1 MRTTRFDEEPMNVRP
16 SHLLCALII
25 CGGPA
30 ASWAIEVQPNAAQ
43 IEQSLERGRAAA
55 SARTPP
61 VELYAWFGPSNEPA
75 NEFKPRGFLMT
86 KLSGLAVMSAHFALR
101 SAQPTDQELQRVL
114 DDKFLQV
121 SVTLFG
127 DRRDFAQNTFVM
139 LTQGDRKI
147 MPAHVRVDGTA
158 DRTSVWPKS
167 PAYRA
172 KVVASFAYGD
182 FDPLAKTQLSL
193 FSRGGGEISFALD
206 FATIP

>member
-1 MRTTRFDEEPMNVRP
+1 MSVRL
-16 SHLLCALII
+16 SHLLLAVIL
-25 CGGPA
+25 GAGSP
-30 ASWAIEVQPNAAQ
+30 ASWAIEAQPNTAQ

-55 SARTPP
+55 AARTPP

-101 SAQPTDQELQRVL
+101 SAQPTEEELRRVL
-114 DDKFLQV
+114 DDKYLQI

-139 LTQGDRKI
+139 LTQGERKI
-147 MPAHVRVDGTA
+147 MPVHVRADATA
-158 DRTSVWPKS
+158 DRTSAWPKS

-182 FDPLAKTQLSL
+182 FDPLAPTQLSL
-193 FSRGGGEISFALD
+193 FPRSGGEISFALG
-206 FATIP
+206 FAAIQ

>member
-1 MRTTRFDEEPMNVRP
+1 MRVRL
-16 SHLLCALII
+16 SHLLLAVIL
-25 CGGPA
+25 GAGSP
-30 ASWAIEVQPNAAQ
+30 ASWAIEAQPNAAQ

-55 SARTPP
+55 AAARTPP

-101 SAQPTDQELQRVL
+101 SARPTEEEFRRVL
-114 DDKFLQV
+114 DDKYLQI
-121 SVTLFG
+121 SVMLFG

-139 LTQGDRKI
+139 LTQGERKI
-147 MPAHVRVDGTA
+147 MPVHVRVDGTA
-158 DRTSVWPKS
+158 DRTSAWPKS

-182 FDPLAKTQLSL
+182 FDPLAPTQLSL
-193 FSRGGGEISFALD
+193 FPQGGGEISFALD
-206 FATIP
+206 FAAIP